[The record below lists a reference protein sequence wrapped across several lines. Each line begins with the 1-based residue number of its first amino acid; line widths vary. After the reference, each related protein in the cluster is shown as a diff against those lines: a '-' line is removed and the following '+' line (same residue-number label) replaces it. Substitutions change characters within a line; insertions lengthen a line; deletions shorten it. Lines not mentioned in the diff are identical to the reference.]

1 MKKFILLKLIPF
13 IAVCVANPVFAQDSG
28 FIQTERDEM
37 GYIPA
42 PQTWAFMRY
51 GNTPVDYYTGTAQ
64 VNVPLYEYK
73 DNDFNISVS
82 AGYASNGLVPQRQTG
97 ILGLNWFLNCG
108 GAITRE
114 IRGLPDDKNV
124 TGLDAILGFLVGS
137 QKEYND
143 DDLLHLRIGGL
154 PGDPDYW
161 TDYVVNGTETESDI
175 FHFNFMGHS
184 GSFHFDGHRNIK
196 VYNTNGNHGTYKI
209 EYRKE
214 PVSAGT
220 EIEEITITTA
230 DGYKYVFGND
240 RYVKEEDDR
249 YVERSLVGTLV
260 APGHYRLS
268 KDVGS
273 LKYVHQPIVTW
284 LLREIV
290 APNQRKVVFN
300 YNSKNYYNDCE
311 INPNQQRRNPYYTT
325 SFSFGYNKVPD
336 YDGSNTSTDH
346 CRRVSVVKTSNLSQI
361 RICNDKNG
369 DSQHDIIIDFYYSEK
384 PYRDATVVSSTD
396 NDHAKA
402 DANIAQYTLKLDA
415 LSVTG
420 SGNNLRTCSFGYR
433 NKDTRLILNSISVSG
448 IGVYKMSYFEQYSF
462 PEISTADI
470 DFWGYYNG
478 KGNKSYNI
486 TSTTTIGTNGYDE
499 IIEPGNESHHPDWK
513 YSILGCL
520 KRIEYP
526 TKGYTEFEYEP
537 NRAHYIVRK
546 CSESAHP
553 ESIPVY
559 PVDTVFLGGNGQSR
573 AYLAK
578 LDTYSSLFG
587 SVDETG
593 GVRVRRIIDYDG
605 SGGYQTREFSYSN
618 GIVSYFPRFWT
629 NSVYLNRMTGD
640 GYLYYDSKHDQ
651 YGRLFNCINNNV
663 TIRVNTFDKSHIGY
677 SSVVE
682 RFSDGASVEYCF
694 NDYRSHPDEY
704 KGQCRTSLSFPGS
717 GKLYDT
723 VFLNNITRVPNSR
736 HYQRGKLNRTTYYDK
751 NNRKVKCEYYK
762 YADHNADD
770 SDNYS
775 ALVLL
780 CGETKCSAKIY
791 TGDYRLMEKSVTEY
805 FGTDSI
811 TTRTTFEYNDLGQ
824 TRRTLEYKP
833 DGNIVSDN
841 TSYLHEIVDSLKQ
854 YNLYDFPYR
863 KYRLVED
870 NTGNRY
876 ITSATEISYLLK
888 DYTNPSMVKPGLVK
902 EAEIGDPVPWSKFS
916 NVFPSLNYKTKIS
929 YEDYDSK
936 GNPTQLVDE
945 YGVRTSYVW
954 GYEGLYPVVKAVNVK
969 REVLNTKLG
978 ITAHEPLQ
986 DGLSDPNENDS
997 FPLFDIDGALINLY
1011 YYEPHVGMTKYCD
1024 PTRRWTYFSY
1034 DAFGRLIMKWDD
1046 VGAVETYE
1054 YHIE

>member
-13 IAVCVANPVFAQDSG
+13 IAVCVANSVFAQDSG

-124 TGLDAILGFLVGS
+124 TGLDAIFGFLVGS

-214 PVSAGT
+214 STGT
-220 EIEEITITTA
+220 EIEEITIKTA
-230 DGYKYVFGND
+230 DGYTYVFGNNKSSK
-240 RYVKEEDDR
+240 YEDDR

-268 KDVGS
+268 KGVGS
-273 LKYVHQPIVTW
+273 LNLVHQPIVTW

-300 YNSKNYYNDCE
+300 YNSQTYSE
-311 INPNQQRRNPYYTT
+311 QIFNQHCNPYYTT

-384 PYRDATVVSSTD
+384 PCRDATVVSSTD

-478 KGNKSYNI
+478 KGNKSDNI

-559 PVDTVFLGGNGQSR
+559 PVDTIFLGGNGQSR

-593 GVRVRRIIDYDG
+593 GVRVRRIIDYNG

-736 HYQRGKLNRTTYYDK
+736 HYQRGKLNKTTYFDK
-751 NNRKVKCEYYK
+751 NNRKVKCEYCK

-775 ALVLL
+775 AFVLL

-791 TGDYRLMEKSVTEY
+791 TGDYRLTEKSVTEY

-811 TTRTTFEYNDLGQ
+811 TTRTSFEYNEFGQ
-824 TRRTLEYKP
+824 TCRISVYMP
-833 DGNIVSDN
+833 DDNIVSDN
-841 TSYLHEIVDSLKQ
+841 TNYLHEIVDSLKQ
-854 YNLYDFPYR
+854 YNFYDFPYR
-863 KYRLVED
+863 KYRMVED

-876 ITSATEISYLLK
+876 ITSATEISYLRT
-888 DYTNPSMVKPGLVK
+888 DYTNPSMVKPELVK

-916 NVFPSLNYKTKIS
+916 NIFPSLNYKTKIS

-986 DGLSDPNENDS
+986 DGLSDPNENDN

-1034 DAFGRLIMKWDD
+1034 DAFGRLSMKWDD

>member
-13 IAVCVANPVFAQDSG
+13 IAVCIANPVFAQDSG

-51 GNTPVDYYTGTAQ
+51 GNTPVDYCTGTAQ

-114 IRGLPDDKNV
+114 IRGLPDDKSV
-124 TGLDAILGFLVGS
+124 TGLEAIFGFLVGS

-214 PVSAGT
+214 STGT
-220 EIEEITITTA
+220 EIEEITIKTA
-230 DGYKYVFGND
+230 DGYTYVFGNN
-240 RYVKEEDDR
+240 KSSKNEDDR

-260 APGHYRLS
+260 APGCYQLS
-268 KDVGS
+268 KGVGS
-273 LKYVHQPIVTW
+273 LNFVHQPIVTW

-300 YNSKNYYNDCE
+300 YNSQTYSE
-311 INPNQQRRNPYYTT
+311 QIFNQHCNPYYTT

-336 YDGSNTSTDH
+336 FYGSNTSIDH

-361 RICNDKNG
+361 RICNDKNKN
-369 DSQHDIIIDFYYSEK
+369 SQHDIVIDFYYSEK
-384 PYRDATVVSSTD
+384 TCRDATVVSSTD

-478 KGNKSYNI
+478 KGNKSDNI
-486 TSTTTIGTNGYDE
+486 TSTTIGTNGYDE
-499 IIEPGNESHHPDWK
+499 IIEPGNKSHHPDWN

-537 NRAHYIVRK
+537 NRARYIVRK
-546 CSESAHP
+546 CSGA
-553 ESIPVY
+553 VY
-559 PVDTVFLGGNGQSR
+559 ADFRPADLDDTANNNTNNNKE
-573 AYLAK
+573 YLAR
-578 LDTYSSLFG
+578 LDTYSNLFG

-605 SGGYQTREFSYSN
+605 SGGYQTREFSYYN

-629 NSVYLNRMTGD
+629 SSIRLNRATGD
-640 GYLYYDSKHDQ
+640 GYAYFDPTYNSNGQLYNS
-651 YGRLFNCINNNV
+651 LNNNV

-677 SSVVE
+677 SSVIE
-682 RFSDGASVEYCF
+682 RFSDGASVEYRF
-694 NDYRSHPDEY
+694 NDYKSHPDEY
-704 KGQCRTSLSFPGS
+704 NGQCRTSLSFPGS
-717 GKLYDT
+717 EELYDT

-751 NNRKVKCEYYK
+751 NSRKVKCEYLQ

-775 ALVLL
+775 AFVLL

-791 TGDYRLMEKSVTEY
+791 TGDYRLTEKSVTEY

-811 TTRTTFEYNDLGQ
+811 TTRTTFQYNDLGQ
-824 TRRTLEYKP
+824 ICRTSVYMP
-833 DGNIVSDN
+833 DDNIVSDN

-876 ITSATEISYLLK
+876 ITSATEISYLRK
-888 DYTNPSMVKPGLVK
+888 DYINPSMVKPGLVK

-929 YEDYDSK
+929 YEDYDNK

-954 GYEGLYPVVKAVNVK
+954 GYDGLYPVVKAVNVE
-969 REVLNTKLG
+969 RDVLNTKLG
-978 ITAHEPLQ
+978 ITAHETLQ
-986 DGLSDPNENDS
+986 DGLSMPNERDD

-1011 YYEPHVGMTKYCD
+1011 YYEPHVGMIKYCD

-1034 DAFGRLIMKWDD
+1034 DAFGRLIKKRDGA
-1046 VGAVETYE
+1046 GAVETYE

>member
-13 IAVCVANPVFAQDSG
+13 IAVCIANPVFAQDSG

-51 GNTPVDYYTGTAQ
+51 GNTPVDYCTGTAQ

-114 IRGLPDDKNV
+114 IRGLPDDKSV
-124 TGLDAILGFLVGS
+124 TGLEAIFGFLVGS

-240 RYVKEEDDR
+240 RYVKNEDDR

-369 DSQHDIIIDFYYSEK
+369 DSQHDIVIDFYYSEK

-396 NDHAKA
+396 NDHAKS

-478 KGNKSYNI
+478 KGNKSDNI

-537 NRAHYIVRK
+537 NRAQYIVRK

-559 PVDTVFLGGNGQSR
+559 PVDTVFLGGNSQSR

-605 SGGYQTREFSYSN
+605 SGGYQTREFSYYN

-663 TIRVNTFDKSHIGY
+663 TIRINTFDKSHIGY

-682 RFSDGASVEYCF
+682 RFSDGASVEYRF

-704 KGQCRTSLSFPGS
+704 NGQCRTSLSFPGS

-751 NNRKVKCEYYK
+751 NSRKVKCEYLQ

-791 TGDYRLMEKSVTEY
+791 TGDYRLTEKSVTEY

-824 TRRTLEYKP
+824 TRRTSEYKP

-841 TSYLHEIVDSLKQ
+841 TNYLHETVDSLKQ
-854 YNLYDFPYR
+854 YNFYDLPYR
-863 KYRLVED
+863 KYRMVED
-870 NTGNRY
+870 KNGNRC
-876 ITSATEISYLLK
+876 ITSATEISYLRT
-888 DYTNPSMVKPGLVK
+888 DYTNPSMVKPKLVK
-902 EAEIGDPVPWSKFS
+902 EAEIGDPVSWSKFS
-916 NVFPSLNYKTKIS
+916 NVFPSLNYKTKIC

-954 GYEGLYPVVKAVNVK
+954 GYDGLYPVVKAVNVK
-969 REVLNTKLG
+969 RDVLDTKLG
-978 ITAHEPLQ
+978 ITAHKTLQ
-986 DGLSDPNENDS
+986 DGPPVPTERYD

-1011 YYEPHVGMTKYCD
+1011 YYEPHVGMIKYCD

-1034 DAFGRLIMKWDD
+1034 DAFGRLIKKRDGA
-1046 VGAVETYE
+1046 GAVETYE

>member
-969 REVLNTKLG
+969 REVLNTKLV